1 MLPFEQRLP
10 DIAVPLTPEHFPNTW
25 QRYRFNFTRYI
36 TAIARH
42 AERQAM
48 EQLTARGHSKLAMSF
63 SAPLSLLSGRP
74 MRLTGL
80 ADTLGISKQLCL
92 QSLKPI
98 EQAGYIE
105 RRADSAD
112 KRAKLVALTAT
123 GEQLIAHALEEMQA
137 IHRHYE
143 SLIGSARID
152 TLSKTYSAASRAL
165 KVPGEHFLADTNL
178 PLSARITPLARTLQD
193 RLMQITAAQG
203 HPLQFSF
210 GQVLSSI
217 DLTGTPVAALA
228 QLNGVTTQAIS
239 RIAGELESLG
249 YIRRASNRHDR
260 RSRQLYFT
268 HRGLELL
275 HDSVI
280 SVQSLADE
288 LIAELGKKQ
297 FLQMESLS
305 RTLYD
310 ALGLEQGMLQ
320 AYQPQ
325 LAAQMLGGLPAQTK
339 NGDSTALLAYL
350 AALIDHKLI
359 QTRKGEITLSPSALS
374 ARPEASVN
382 AVGAQLSPG
391 ELATLKQL
399 LQKLAE

>member
-1 MLPFEQRLP
+1 M
-10 DIAVPLTPEHFPNTW
+10 PLTPEYFPATW
-25 QRYRFNFTRYI
+25 QRYRFNFMRYV

-42 AERQAM
+42 TERQAM
-48 EQLTARGHSKLAMSF
+48 EQLTARGYPKLAMSF

-74 MRLTGL
+74 LRLTEL

-143 SLIGSARID
+143 GLIGSARIA
-152 TLSKTYSAASRAL
+152 TLSETCRAASRAL
-165 KVPGEHFLADTNL
+165 NVPGEHFHGSHNL
-178 PLSARITPLARTLQD
+178 PVSARITPLARTLQD

-217 DLTGTPVAALA
+217 DLGGTPVAALA

-249 YIRRASNRHDR
+249 YIRRASNSHDR

-268 HRGLELL
+268 PRGLELIR
-275 HDSVI
+275 DSVI
-280 SVQSLADE
+280 SVQTLADE
-288 LIAELGKKQ
+288 LIAALGKKP
-297 FLQMESLS
+297 FLQLEALS
-305 RTLYD
+305 RALYD

-320 AYQPQ
+320 DYQAE
-325 LAAQMLGGLPAQTK
+325 LAEQMLGELPARK
-339 NGDSTALLAYL
+339 KSGDNTALLLYL
-350 AALIDHKLI
+350 ASMIDQSLI
-359 QTRKGEITLSPSALS
+359 QARKGEITLAPSALS
-374 ARPEASVN
+374 ARPEATVS
-382 AVGAQLSPG
+382 ASGAQLSPA
-391 ELATLKQL
+391 ELATLTQL
-399 LQKLAE
+399 LQKLAK